1 MLRVRERKRKRA
13 PLLQLFS
20 FSQGSPQAEVM
31 EDSLQHCEFKPIEGE
46 TKICATSL
54 ESMLDF
60 VTSVL
65 GLESQIE
72 VLTTTHLTSKSKSNT
87 LVQNYTV
94 LAEPRE
100 ISVTNLVVCHRLS
113 YPYAVFNCH
122 STETK
127 IRVFKILLA
136 GDEDGANVYAVA
148 VCHMDT
154 TQWSRNY
161 VAFRMLG
168 TEPGI
173 PVCHFFQAD
182 HLVWISSPT
191 S

>member
-1 MLRVRERKRKRA
+1 
-13 PLLQLFS
+13 
-20 FSQGSPQAEVM
+20 M

-60 VTSVL
+60 MTSVL

-72 VLTTTHLTSKSKSNT
+72 VLTTTDLTSKSKSNT

-100 ISVTNLVVCHRLS
+100 ISVTNLKRILG
-113 YPYAVFNCH
+113 
-122 STETK
+122 
-127 IRVFKILLA
+127 KILLA
-136 GDEDGANVYAVA
+136 GDEDGAKVYAVA

-154 TQWSRNY
+154 TKWSRNY

-173 PVCHFFQAD
+173 PVCLFFQAD